1 MKLAR
6 RRLLF
11 LTVFVVALV
20 SAILWFRTPKLER
33 AGAIEKLLPSVVRIT
48 THSLEKN
55 DAPTAKPGEMKV
67 KESYG
72 SGFVIDKAGYIATN
86 RHVVKGAYEI
96 IVQLQDGAPLRA
108 RLVGHGGDV
117 DLALL
122 KVETSKKLH
131 PVTFGD
137 SNKLELGQQVV
148 VIGNPFGL
156 GTTVTTGVVS
166 ALNRD
171 LGFSLFDSFIQTD
184 APINHGN
191 SGGPIFDLKGQVI
204 AVSTAYYTGGN
215 AKGGSIG
222 LGFAIPSETT
232 QEVMRLLRQNGYLKV
247 GWIGVE
253 GASLTP
259 ELVNALGV
267 AAGSGAVVADV
278 VKGSPA
284 DGVLQTGDII
294 TDINRYTLEDMRML
308 RREVASALGE
318 RVRLKILRGGR
329 PETVNLVPVEWPG
342 AQKQEA
348 PPLRVVQ
355 ASGQANDL
363 GFMCA
368 PLGDETRE
376 QFKIEASRKGLVVT
390 EVQSGSPAADAGLMI
405 GDVLASVQLRPV
417 ARPEDVAES
426 IAQATQAKRDYIAM
440 LVESQGRMK
449 YLALPLKWQ
458 APPDQVA
465 GGPAK

>member
-1 MKLAR
+1 MKRAR

-11 LTVFVVALV
+11 LTIFVVAIV
-20 SAILWFRTPKLER
+20 SAILWLQTPKLER

-55 DAPTAKPGEMKV
+55 DSPTAKPGDMKV

-72 SGFVIDKAGYIATN
+72 SGFVIDKTGYIATN

-96 IVQLQDGAPLRA
+96 IVQLQDGAPMRA

-122 KVETSKKLH
+122 KVETNKKLT
-131 PVTFGD
+131 PVKFGD
-137 SNKLELGQQVV
+137 SDKLELGQQVV

-222 LGFAIPSETT
+222 LGFAIPADST
-232 QEVMRLLRQNGYLKV
+232 QAVMKLLRENGYLKV

-259 ELVNALGV
+259 EMVNAFGIS
-267 AAGSGAVVADV
+267 ASSGAVVADV

-284 DGVLQTGDII
+284 DGVLQVGDII
-294 TDINRYTLEDMRML
+294 TDVNRSTLEDMRML
-308 RREVASALGE
+308 RREVASSLGA
-318 RVRLKILRGGR
+318 RVRMKIVRAGK
-329 PETVNLVPVEWPG
+329 PETVSVYPVEWPG
-342 AQKQEA
+342 AQKQDE
-348 PPLRVVQ
+348 PPMRVVQ

-368 PLGDETRE
+368 PIRDETRE
-376 QFKIEASRKGLVVT
+376 QFKIERSRKGLVVT
-390 EVQSGSPAADAGLMI
+390 EVQPGSPAADAGLMI
-405 GDVLASVQLRPV
+405 GDVLSSIQLYPV
-417 ARPEDVAES
+417 AQPEEVAAA
-426 IAQATQAKRDYIAM
+426 IAIAAKAKRDYIAM

-465 GGPAK
+465 SGPAK

>member
-1 MKLAR
+1 MTVAR
-6 RRLLF
+6 RNILA
-11 LTVFVVALV
+11 LTVFVVAIV
-20 SAILWFRTPKLER
+20 SGILWLRTPKLER

-48 THSLEKN
+48 THQLVKS
-55 DAPTAKPGEMKV
+55 DAPDAKPGDMKV

-72 SGFVIDKAGYIATN
+72 SGFVVDKSGLIATN
-86 RHVVKGAYEI
+86 RHVVKDAYEI
-96 IVQLQDGAPLRA
+96 IVQLADGAPIRA
-108 RLVGHGGDV
+108 KLLGHGGDV

-122 KVETSKKLH
+122 KVETRKKLQ
-131 PVTFGD
+131 PVKYGD
-137 SNKLELGQQVV
+137 SDKLELGQQVV

-191 SGGPIFDLKGQVI
+191 SGGPIFNLKGEVI

-232 QEVMRLLRQNGYLKV
+232 QEVMKLLRQYGYLKV

-253 GASLTP
+253 GATLTP
-259 ELVNALGV
+259 EMVNALGV
-267 AAGSGAVVADV
+267 SAKSGAIVAET
-278 VKGSPA
+278 VKGSPS
-284 DGVLQTGDII
+284 DGVLLAGDII
-294 TDINRYTLEDMRML
+294 TEVGRYTLEDMRML
-308 RREVASALGE
+308 RREVAAALGE
-318 RVRLKILRGGR
+318 KVRLKIIRNGR
-329 PETVNLVPVEWPG
+329 NETVSVTPMEWPG
-342 AQKQEA
+342 AQKVDTTPMRLA
-348 PPLRVVQ
+348 M

-368 PLGDETRE
+368 PIGDDTRA
-376 QFKIEASRKGLVVT
+376 QFKIEQDRKGLVVT
-390 EVQSGSPAADAGLMI
+390 EVQTGSPAADAGLMI
-405 GDVLASVQLRPV
+405 GDVLSSVQLKAV
-417 ARPEDVAES
+417 ATHEDVAAAIS
-426 IAQATQAKRDYIAM
+426 QATKAKRDYIAM
-440 LVESQGRMK
+440 LVESGGRMK

-465 GGPAK
+465 AGEAK

>member
-1 MKLAR
+1 MKLR
-6 RRLLF
+6 HKRLVF
-11 LTVFVVALV
+11 LAGFVVALV
-20 SAILWFRTPKLER
+20 SGILWLRTPKLER

-48 THSLEKN
+48 THSLVKN
-55 DAPTAKPGEMKV
+55 EAPDAKPGEMKAQ
-67 KESYG
+67 ESYG
-72 SGFVIDKAGYIATN
+72 SGFVVDKTGYILTN

-96 IVQLQDGAPLRA
+96 IVQLQDGAPMRA
-108 RLVGHGGDV
+108 KLLGHGGDV

-122 KVETSKKLH
+122 KVETGKKLTA
-131 PVTFGD
+131 VKFGD
-137 SNKLELGQQVV
+137 SDKLELGQQIV

-191 SGGPIFDLKGQVI
+191 SGGPIFNLKGEVI
-204 AVSTAYYTGGN
+204 GVSTAYYTGGN

-232 QEVMRLLRQNGYLKV
+232 QEVMKLLRQHGYLKV
-247 GWIGVE
+247 GWIGMD
-253 GASLTP
+253 GATLTP

-267 AAGSGAVVADV
+267 SAKSGAVVADV

-284 DGVLQTGDII
+284 DGALQIGDIV
-294 TDINRYTLEDMRML
+294 TDIDRTTLEDMRML
-308 RREVASALGE
+308 RREVAASLGT
-318 RVRLKILRGGR
+318 RIKLKIVRNGKT
-329 PETVNLVPVEWPG
+329 ETVSLVPVEWPG
-342 AQKQEA
+342 ARKEEA
-348 PPLRVVQ
+348 PPLRLAQ

-368 PLGDETRE
+368 PIGDDTRV
-376 QFKIEASRKGLVVT
+376 QFKIAESRRGLVVT
-390 EVQSGSPAADAGLMI
+390 EVQPGSPAADAGLMI
-405 GDVLASVQLRPV
+405 GDVLESVQLRPV
-417 ARPEDVAES
+417 AQPEDVVAAISE
-426 IAQATQAKRDYIAM
+426 ATKAKRDYIAT

>member
-1 MKLAR
+1 MTVAR
-6 RRLLF
+6 RNILA
-11 LTVFVVALV
+11 LTVFVVAIV
-20 SAILWFRTPKLER
+20 SGILWLRTPKLER

-48 THSLEKN
+48 THQLVKS
-55 DAPTAKPGEMKV
+55 DAPDAKPGDMKV

-72 SGFVIDKAGYIATN
+72 SGFVVDKSGLIATN
-86 RHVVKGAYEI
+86 RHVVKDAYEI
-96 IVQLQDGAPLRA
+96 IVQLADGAPIRA
-108 RLVGHGGDV
+108 KLLGHGGDV

-122 KVETSKKLH
+122 KVETRKKLQ
-131 PVTFGD
+131 PVKYGD
-137 SNKLELGQQVV
+137 SDKLELGQQVV

-191 SGGPIFDLKGQVI
+191 SGGPIFNLKGEVI

-232 QEVMRLLRQNGYLKV
+232 QEVMKLLRQYGYLKV

-253 GASLTP
+253 GATLTP
-259 ELVNALGV
+259 EMVNALGV
-267 AAGSGAVVADV
+267 SAKSGAIVAET
-278 VKGSPA
+278 VKGSPS
-284 DGVLQTGDII
+284 DGVLLAGDII
-294 TDINRYTLEDMRML
+294 TEVGRYTLEDMRML
-308 RREVASALGE
+308 RREVAAALGE
-318 RVRLKILRGGR
+318 KVRLKIIRNGR
-329 PETVNLVPVEWPG
+329 NETVSVTPMEWPG
-342 AQKQEA
+342 AQKVDTTPMRLA
-348 PPLRVVQ
+348 M

-368 PLGDETRE
+368 PIGDDTRA
-376 QFKIEASRKGLVVT
+376 QFKIQQDRKGLVVT
-390 EVQSGSPAADAGLMI
+390 EVQTGSPAADAGLMI
-405 GDVLASVQLRPV
+405 GDVLSSVQLKAV
-417 ARPEDVAES
+417 ATHEDVAAAIS
-426 IAQATQAKRDYIAM
+426 QATKAKRDYIAM
-440 LVESQGRMK
+440 LVESGGRMK

-465 GGPAK
+465 AGEAK